1 MTRRLIDLFLAMSAL
16 GLTLALAYVGY
27 AAYFLAFK
35 HWGLL

>member
-1 MTRRLIDLFLAMSAL
+1 MARHLINLFLAMSAL
-16 GLTLALAYVGY
+16 GLILALAYVGY